1 MGFRLAD
8 RIDRTQFSRRFG
20 ADICTYIGKTL
31 SRWERAG
38 QCRVLP
44 DRVHLTEEGLFF
56 LNRFLID
63 ALLELEG
70 DNAPAEQ
77 KRKESNVR

>member
-8 RIDRTQFSRRFG
+8 GIDRAQFSRRFG
-20 ADICTYIGKTL
+20 ADICTYIGITL
-31 SRWERAG
+31 NRWEKTGR
-38 QCRVLP
+38 CRILP

-63 ALLELEG
+63 ALLELEEY
-70 DNAPAEQ
+70 NAPAEQ
-77 KRKESNVR
+77 KRKRE